1 MSNQIFENNDVNGA
15 GTPCKGPLPCSC
27 SSLHLRGSV
36 KVLYPAGAPHQTC
49 GDVKWN
55 KKFNKIVMG
64 FFYRSKPFDEEE
76 KTYRGYRKRMF
87 REWRERREW
96 RECLENGEKG
106 ENGENV

>member
-27 SSLHLRGSV
+27 SSPHLRGSV

-87 REWRERREW
+87 REWRERGMFRVW
-96 RECLENGEKG
+96 KKRGMFR
-106 ENGENV
+106 